1 MGASLLKELLMNLL
15 TDPWLPFK
23 RRDGRQEYRP
33 VTAMVDP
40 DVIDLALPRSDFQ
53 GAAYQFL
60 IGLLQ
65 TTDGTGRHGRVGG
78 VVSST
83 AL

>member
-1 MGASLLKELLMNLL
+1 MNLL

-23 RRDGRQEYRP
+23 RRDGSQEYLP

-40 DVIDLALPRSDFQ
+40 DIIDLALPRADFQ

-65 TTDGTGRHGRVGG
+65 TAMAPEDKDEWVEMYQAPPS
-78 VVSST
+78 VESCQK
-83 AL
+83 A